1 MQIIKG
7 KPRTG
12 KGSSVHA
19 PQDDDPMVFDIP
31 SHTKKPDVQ
40 SAIRKRLKKA
50 SKRLRA
56 KH

>member
-40 SAIRKRLKKA
+40 SAIRKRLKA
-50 SKRLRA
+50 HKRKQRR
-56 KH
+56 